1 MPPSRNPF
9 LIRTAEQSESSE
21 SDDQFMNLF
30 GLAVLDILPEDGSW
44 NRLMEI
50 QSAPGGGKSTLL
62 RLFTPRVLT
71 SIANAGHDVEFAQL
85 ARRLARIG
93 AIEAQEVQL
102 LGVLVNCKEDY
113 SRLAYLRISE
123 TEVKQLFWVL
133 LHSRLAL
140 LTIRAVLQLKQYR
153 YPYDVDVIHLE
164 PKPDE
169 VTRRPDARI
178 IAGRELFER
187 ARDAEQLIIDSL
199 NSIVPRPAA
208 LDAGPS
214 VDDFFQLLNTHHL
227 MIDGRQATKN
237 ILVMFDDAH
246 LLDSWQRDLLLQE
259 LERHDQT
266 AFASWVAMRLR
277 GLEPSAII
285 SEETRPNR
293 EGFDPIR
300 LDYWSN
306 FNFVSWFLD
315 VGDRRA
321 RRAEREVSSF
331 EGCLSDSLE
340 PAFSVPRLTSVVKSE
355 RELAYALA
363 GPFGELYTEWL
374 NKWEADISES
384 PLPEQAARWAQLQI
398 LMQRRIQN
406 RQGEFTFAPLPT
418 SLIENAGSDTLEIA
432 TIFMSERNQLPYFFG
447 AKHVGQLASSN
458 VDQFLSLSA
467 ALFDLLLNTGSLG
480 RRRRQLSVSA
490 QHKLIVDESSSYV
503 RDIGTRIPYGQDVAN
518 IVAGIAKLCHD
529 ETWRPN
535 SPISPGVTGVSIL
548 NSDRDE
554 LIEAAQRSGSS
565 ESRLLNALA
574 SAIAHN
580 VLYLRQT
587 RGRRDEDR
595 AIFYVNRLMCPAF
608 RLPLG
613 FGGYKPRKTSDLL
626 AWMTG
631 DPETQQLGFDIGR
644 LE

>member
-9 LIRTAEQSESSE
+9 LIRTAEQSESYE

-44 NRLMEI
+44 NRLLQIE
-50 QSAPGGGKSTLL
+50 SAPGGGKSTLL

-71 SIANAGHDVEFAQL
+71 RIANAWRDLELAQL
-85 ARRLARIG
+85 TRKLARIG
-93 AIEAQEVQL
+93 AIEDQQVQL

-113 SRLAYLRISE
+113 NRLAYLRIEE

-140 LTIRAVLQLKQYR
+140 LTIRAVLQLKQYK

-178 IAGRELFER
+178 ISGRELFER

-199 NSIVPRPAA
+199 NSIVPRPPA

-214 VDDFFQLLNTHHL
+214 VDDFFQLLNTHRL
-227 MIDGRQATKN
+227 MIDGRQTAKH
-237 ILVMFDDAH
+237 ILLMFDDAH

-277 GLEPSAII
+277 GLEPAAII
-285 SEETRPNR
+285 SEEARPNR

-300 LDYWSN
+300 LDNWSK
-306 FNFVSWFLD
+306 FNFEPWFLD

-340 PAFSVPRLTSVVKSE
+340 YEFGAPKLTAVVKSE

-363 GPFGELYTEWL
+363 KPYGELYSEWL
-374 NKWEADISES
+374 TRWEADISEFTLS
-384 PLPEQAARWAQLQI
+384 EQAARWAQLQI
-398 LMQRRIQN
+398 LMQRRMQK

-432 TIFMSERNQLPYFFG
+432 RIFMSDRNQLPYFFG
-447 AKHVGQLASSN
+447 AKHVAYLASSN

-467 ALFDLLLNTGSLG
+467 VLFELLLNTGSLG
-480 RRRRQLSVSA
+480 RRRRQLPASA

-518 IVAGIAKLCHD
+518 LVATIAKLCHD

-535 SPISPGVTGVSIL
+535 SPISPGVTGVSIQ
-548 NSDRDE
+548 NSDRDK
-554 LIEAAQRSGSS
+554 LVTAAQRSGSQ

-574 SAIAHN
+574 SATAHN
-580 VLYLRQT
+580 VLSLRQT
-587 RGRRDEDR
+587 RDRRDENR

-631 DPETQQLGFDIGR
+631 DPATQQLGFDTG
-644 LE
+644 

>member
-30 GLAVLDILPEDGSW
+30 GLAVLDVLPEDGSW

-71 SIANAGHDVEFAQL
+71 RIANARHDLELAQL
-85 ARRLARIG
+85 TRKLARIG
-93 AIEAQEVQL
+93 AIESQEVQL

-113 SRLAYLRISE
+113 NRLAYLRIEE

-153 YPYDVDVIHLE
+153 YPYDIDVIHLE

-199 NSIVPRPAA
+199 NSIVPRPPA
-208 LDAGPS
+208 LDAGRS
-214 VDDFFQLLNTHHL
+214 VDDFFQLLNTHRL
-227 MIDGRQATKN
+227 MIDGHQTTN
-237 ILVMFDDAH
+237 HILLMFDDAH

-277 GLEPSAII
+277 GLEPRAII
-285 SEETRPNR
+285 SEEARPNR

-300 LDYWSN
+300 LDNWSK
-306 FNFVSWFLD
+306 FNFEPWFLD

-331 EGCLSDSLE
+331 EGCLADSLE
-340 PAFSVPRLTSVVKSE
+340 YEFGAPKLTAVVKSE
-355 RELAYALA
+355 RELAYALTE
-363 GPFGELYTEWL
+363 PYGELYSEWL
-374 NKWEADISES
+374 THWEAAISELT
-384 PLPEQAARWAQLQI
+384 LPEQSARWAQLQI
-398 LMQRRIQN
+398 LMQRRMQK
-406 RQGEFTFAPLPT
+406 RQGELAFAPLPA
-418 SLIENAGSDTLEIA
+418 SLIENAGTDTLEIA
-432 TIFMSERNQLPYFFG
+432 RIFMSDRNQLPYFFG
-447 AKHVGQLASSN
+447 AKHVAYLASSN

-467 ALFDLLLNTGSLG
+467 ALFELLLNTGSLG
-480 RRRRQLSVSA
+480 RRRRQLPASA
-490 QHKLIVDESSSYV
+490 QQKLIVDESSLYV

-518 IVAGIAKLCHD
+518 LVAGIAKLCHD

-535 SPISPGVTGVSIL
+535 SPISPGVTGISIQ
-548 NSDRDE
+548 NSERDE
-554 LIEAAQRSGSS
+554 LIAAAQRSGSQ

-574 SAIAHN
+574 SATAHN
-580 VLYLRQT
+580 VLSLRQT
-587 RGRRDEDR
+587 RDRRDENR
-595 AIFYVNRLMCPAF
+595 AIFYLNRLMCPAF

-631 DPETQQLGFDIGR
+631 EPATQQLGFDTGQ
-644 LE
+644 L

>member
-44 NRLMEI
+44 NRLMQIE
-50 QSAPGGGKSTLL
+50 SAPGGGKSTLL

-71 SIANAGHDVEFAQL
+71 SVANARHDIELAQL
-85 ARRLARIG
+85 AGKLARIG
-93 AIEAQEVQL
+93 AIEDQEVQL

-113 SRLAYLRISE
+113 NRLAYLRINE
-123 TEVKQLFWVL
+123 AEVKQLFWVL

-153 YPYDVDVIHLE
+153 YRYDVDVICLE

-178 IAGRELFER
+178 ISGGELFER

-214 VDDFFQLLNTHHL
+214 VDDFFQLLNTHRL
-227 MIDGRQATKN
+227 MIDGRQATKHT
-237 ILVMFDDAH
+237 LVMFDDAH

-277 GLEPSAII
+277 GLEPPAVI
-285 SEETRPNR
+285 SEEARPNR

-300 LDYWSN
+300 LDNSSK
-306 FNFVSWFLD
+306 FNFEPWFLD

-331 EGCLSDSLE
+331 EGCLSDSLDSE
-340 PAFSVPRLTSVVKSE
+340 FGGQKLTEVVKSE
-355 RELAYALA
+355 RELRYALA
-363 GPFGELYTEWL
+363 EPYGQLYSEWL
-374 NKWEADISES
+374 TYWEADISELA
-384 PLPEQAARWAQLQI
+384 LPERAARWAQLQV

-406 RQGEFTFAPLPT
+406 RQGEFTFAPLPI
-418 SLIENAGSDTLEIA
+418 SLIENAGSGTWEIA
-432 TIFMSERNQLPYFFG
+432 KIFMSDRNQLPYFFG
-447 AKHVGQLASSN
+447 AKLVAHLASSN

-467 ALFDLLLNTGSLG
+467 ALFDLLLNSGSLG
-480 RRRRQLSVSA
+480 RRRRQLAASA

-518 IVAGIAKLCHD
+518 LVAGIAKLCHD

-535 SPISPGVTGVSIL
+535 SPISPGVTGVAID
-548 NSDRDE
+548 NSDRDG
-554 LIEAAQRSGSS
+554 LIEAAQCDGSQ

-580 VLYLRQT
+580 VLSLRQT

-595 AIFYVNRLMCPAF
+595 AIFYLNRLMCPAF
-608 RLPLG
+608 QLPLG
-613 FGGYKPRKTSDLL
+613 FGGYKSRKTADLL
-626 AWMTG
+626 AWMTR
-631 DPETQQLGFDIGR
+631 DPATQQLGFDIGR
-644 LE
+644 S

>member
-44 NRLMEI
+44 NRLMQIE
-50 QSAPGGGKSTLL
+50 SAPGGGKSTLL

-71 SIANAGHDVEFAQL
+71 RIANARHDLELAQL
-85 ARRLARIG
+85 TRKLARIG

-113 SRLAYLRISE
+113 NRLAYLRIEE

-199 NSIVPRPAA
+199 NSIVPRPPA
-208 LDAGPS
+208 LDAGRS
-214 VDDFFQLLNTHHL
+214 VDDFFQLLNTHRL
-227 MIDGRQATKN
+227 MIDGHQTTN
-237 ILVMFDDAH
+237 HILLMFDDAH

-277 GLEPSAII
+277 GLEPRAII
-285 SEETRPNR
+285 SEEARPNR

-300 LDYWSN
+300 LDNWSK
-306 FNFVSWFLD
+306 FNFEPWFLD

-331 EGCLSDSLE
+331 EGCLADSLE
-340 PAFSVPRLTSVVKSE
+340 YEFGAPKLTAVVKSE

-363 GPFGELYTEWL
+363 EPYGELYSEWL
-374 NKWEADISES
+374 THWEAAISELT
-384 PLPEQAARWAQLQI
+384 LPEQSARWAQLQI
-398 LMQRRIQN
+398 LMQRRMQK
-406 RQGEFTFAPLPT
+406 RQGELALAPLPA
-418 SLIENAGSDTLEIA
+418 SLIENAGTDTLEIA
-432 TIFMSERNQLPYFFG
+432 RIFMSDRNQLPYFFG
-447 AKHVGQLASSN
+447 AKHVAYLASSN

-467 ALFDLLLNTGSLG
+467 ALFELLLNTGSLG
-480 RRRRQLSVSA
+480 RRRRQLPASA
-490 QHKLIVDESSSYV
+490 QQKLIVDESSLYV

-518 IVAGIAKLCHD
+518 LVAGIAKLCHD

-535 SPISPGVTGVSIL
+535 SPISPGVTGISIQ
-548 NSDRDE
+548 NSERDE
-554 LIEAAQRSGSS
+554 LIAAAQRSGSQ

-574 SAIAHN
+574 SATAHN
-580 VLYLRQT
+580 VLSLRQT
-587 RGRRDEDR
+587 RDRRDENR
-595 AIFYVNRLMCPAF
+595 AIFYLNRLMCPAF

-631 DPETQQLGFDIGR
+631 EPATQQLGFDTGQ
-644 LE
+644 L

>member
-44 NRLMEI
+44 NRLLRIE
-50 QSAPGGGKSTLL
+50 SPPGGGKSTLL
-62 RLFTPRVLT
+62 RLFTPKVLT
-71 SIANAGHDVEFAQL
+71 GIVNARHDLELAQL
-85 ARRLARIG
+85 AAKLAKIG
-93 AIEAQEVQL
+93 AIEAQDVQL

-113 SRLAYLRISE
+113 NRLAYLRFTKSE
-123 TEVKQLFWVL
+123 VRQLFWML

-153 YPYDVDVIHLE
+153 YPYDVDALHLE

-178 IAGRELFER
+178 IAGKELFER

-199 NSIVPRPAA
+199 NSIVPHPAA

-214 VDDFFQLLNTHHL
+214 IDDFFQLLNTHRL
-227 MIDGRQATKN
+227 MIDGRQAAKH

-246 LLDSWQRDLLLQE
+246 LLDSWQRELLLLE

-277 GLEPSAII
+277 GLEPQEIV
-285 SEETRPNR
+285 SEETRPDR
-293 EGFDPIR
+293 EGFEPIR
-300 LDYWSN
+300 LDNWSK
-306 FNFVSWFLD
+306 FNFEPWFLD

-331 EGCLSDSLE
+331 EGCLSDSLGLE
-340 PAFSVPRLTSVVKSE
+340 FSDSKLSEVVRSE
-355 RELAYALA
+355 RELTYALA
-363 GPFGELYTEWL
+363 EPYGLLYSEWL
-374 NKWEADISES
+374 AQWENEVSGLT
-384 PLPEQAARWAQLQI
+384 LPEQAARWAQLQV

-406 RQGEFTFAPLPT
+406 RQGEFTFAPLPAA
-418 SLIENAGSDTLEIA
+418 LVENAGSATLEIA
-432 TIFMSERNQLPYFFG
+432 TIFMSERNQLPFFFG
-447 AKHVGQLASSN
+447 AKSVANLASSN
-458 VDQFLSLSA
+458 VDQFLSLAA

-480 RRRRQLSVSA
+480 RRRRLLPASA
-490 QHKLIVDESSSYV
+490 QHKLIVDVSSSYV

-518 IVAGIAKLCHD
+518 LVAGIAQLSHD

-535 SPISPGVTGVSIL
+535 SPISPGVTGVSIQ

-554 LIEAAQRSGSS
+554 LIEAGKTPGSS

-580 VLYLRQT
+580 VLSLRQT
-587 RGRRDEDR
+587 KGRRDEDR
-595 AIFYVNRLMCPAF
+595 AIFYLNRLMCPAF

-613 FGGYKPRKTSDLL
+613 FGGYKPRKSSDLL

-631 DPETQQLGFDIGR
+631 DPAVQQLGLDIGR
-644 LE
+644 